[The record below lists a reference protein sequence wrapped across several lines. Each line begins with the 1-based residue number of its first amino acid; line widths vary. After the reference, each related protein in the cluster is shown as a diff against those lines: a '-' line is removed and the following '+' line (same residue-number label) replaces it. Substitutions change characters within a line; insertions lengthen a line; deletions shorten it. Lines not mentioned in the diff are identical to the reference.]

1 MSGWPPACICER
13 KINKEKAMTSISRP
27 VVNARPKAAPKSS
40 QKVLPLADVELTE
53 EQIAESYFKTMKDA
67 RTKDLKA
74 RTRALYAS
82 IDAQAKGEVLRE
94 CADSPSN
101 AAATLQLCSMIDVRN
116 YSASVASQPSDSD
129 VQKRNKNYIEQL
141 MRLDGKRPLKCIPN
155 AWQTEIQ
162 AMRRSYPNAAAF
174 LDLLEDMCS
183 LASISDGVLSM
194 PPTVLDGPPG
204 SGKSVLTE
212 EVAKVF
218 SGGYLR
224 ISMAGM
230 EMGSELGGSDPTWS
244 QARIGKVFS
253 ELMSG
258 PYANP
263 VILLDEIDKTCGSD
277 RFSPWAPLHDLLE
290 PTAAKS
296 FRDRCFDAVPIDAS
310 RILWIATSNDFSVV
324 PGAIKSR
331 FTVVHIP
338 LPGSDQLQ
346 AIVDSVWARLQIA
359 NPVCASFH
367 MPSDMH
373 TAFRQDSPRLM
384 GQRLL
389 RACAKAAR
397 EGVYVLQVSHL
408 PPSAGKRHNSI
419 GFYP

>member
-1 MSGWPPACICER
+1 
-13 KINKEKAMTSISRP
+13 MTSISRP

-40 QKVLPLADVELTE
+40 QKVLPLADVDLTE

-82 IDAQAKGEVLRE
+82 IDAQAKGEDPRE
-94 CADSPSN
+94 CADSAS
-101 AAATLQLCSMIDVRN
+101 ATGATLQLCSIDEVQN
-116 YSASVASQPSDSD
+116 YSASVASQPSDND
-129 VQKRNKNYIEQL
+129 AQKRNKVFVEQL
-141 MRLDGKRPLKCIPN
+141 QRDDGKRALKRIPA
-155 AWQTEIQ
+155 AWETEIN
-162 AMRRSYPNAAAF
+162 ALRRSYPNADTF

-194 PPTVLDGPPG
+194 PPAVLDGPPG

-218 SGGYLR
+218 SGGYIR
-224 ISMAGM
+224 VSMAGM

-244 QARIGKVFS
+244 QARVGKVFS
-253 ELMSG
+253 ELLSG

-290 PTAAKS
+290 PNAAKT
-296 FRDRCFDAVPIDAS
+296 FRDRCFDAVAIDAS
-310 RILWIATSNDFSVV
+310 RITWIATSNDFTVV
-324 PGAIKSR
+324 PSAIKSR

-338 LPGSDQLQ
+338 LPSTDQLQ

-373 TAFRQDSPRLM
+373 AAFRQDSPRLM

-397 EGVYVLQVSHL
+397 EGVYVLHVNHL
-408 PPSAGKRHNSI
+408 PPSAGKRQNPI